1 MISTE
6 EAAVAE
12 YEETTK
18 QNAVDKTNKEQDV
31 KYKTEE
37 AAARDKETAET
48 KDDRAGVQKE
58 LDAVQSVLNSLHQQ
72 CDEVA
77 TPYEE
82 LKRRREAEI
91 AGLKQALE
99 ILEGEA
105 VLLQKHAKN
114 HRLRSVRTH

>member
-6 EAAVAE
+6 EASVAE
-12 YEETTK
+12 YESQTK

-31 KYKTEE
+31 KYKTQE
-37 AAARDKETAET
+37 ANSRDKETAEA
-48 KDDRAGVQKE
+48 KADRTGVQKE
-58 LDAVQSVLNSLHQQ
+58 LDAVQAVLRSLHEQ

-91 AGLKQALE
+91 AGLKQALQ

-105 VLLQKHAKN
+105 A
-114 HRLRSVRTH
+114 